1 MDFLCREHSSVGLE
15 RLLDKQEVCGSN
27 PHVPTSF
34 EAFVRRFGQRLFF
47 VARLG
52 KRAACRNGPQQTP
65 PPPKIPLGPRP
76 PATPKIRLEPLPP
89 AVPQPCPR
97 AALRHAPH
105 PKKPRRLHSKNVRL
119 VGRSGSAAARS
130 AAAPFHKAARAAS
143 RHAPHPKTPRRL
155 RGKDIRFAG
164 RSGSAALPQ
173 RATANAAAAENPSRV
188 AAACHAATLSR
199 PPPLQARRRSP
210 PRTPSLCGTPC
221 VYASTA
227 SRKRESPC
235 FSAEAFGEKLGRD
248 DWIRTSD
255 NTPPRRVL

>member
-47 VARLG
+47 R
-52 KRAACRNGPQQTP
+52 RSS
-65 PPPKIPLGPRP
+65 
-76 PATPKIRLEPLPP
+76 LE
-89 AVPQPCPR
+89 
-97 AALRHAPH
+97 
-105 PKKPRRLHSKNVRL
+105 K
-119 VGRSGSAAARS
+119 GR
-130 AAAPFHKAARAAS
+130 
-143 RHAPHPKTPRRL
+143 
-155 RGKDIRFAG
+155 
-164 RSGSAALPQ
+164 LPQ
-173 RATANAAAAENPSRV
+173 RTAANAAAENPPR
-188 AAACHAATLSR
+188 AAAARRAENPSRAITPRRTTALPARRTPTRTASQNAQPVARQERSVRRKERIGCR
-199 PPPLQARRRSP
+199 PPQQQPISAKRRAPHPDTHRIPKRPAGCAARTFGSSEGADRCRASRNPFPTAPSQARRRSP